1 MEHSLHLA
9 AKAFLMDVCPTPLH
23 FKKARSKGKAVN
35 NEEEEEEEEEDG
47 DHDEDWV
54 NGFLAEEAA
63 DNEEVDEVED
73 FEPGDLLGK
82 VLALITQV
90 ISLSIIHQN

>member
-1 MEHSLHLA
+1 MIFKMHG
-9 AKAFLMDVCPTPLH
+9 AFLMDVCPTTLH
-23 FKKARSKGKAVN
+23 FKKARAKDKIVN
-35 NEEEEEEEEEDG
+35 NGEEEEEEG
-47 DHDEDWV
+47 GNHDEDWV

-82 VLALITQV
+82 VLVLIT
-90 ISLSIIHQN
+90 